1 MELVGI
7 DLVGKVYTTLCK
19 ISKIKTLNVTLT
31 IYYFDTLLIVSGP
44 LPTII
49 EGFKYICTYFY

>member
-19 ISKIKTLNVTLT
+19 ISKIKTFQGHYQQQLKALSTYVL
-31 IYYFDTLLIVSGP
+31 FLLYKVCRFFP
-44 LPTII
+44 N
-49 EGFKYICTYFY
+49 YQQMC